1 MSSDTKTGGRRAI
14 IAAALGNMLEW
25 YDFAV
30 YGFMA
35 TILAS
40 HFFPANDEVTSLLA
54 TFAAFGVGF
63 AARPLGAIIIG
74 RLADRRGRKFA
85 LMVTIYLMA
94 FGTVMIGLTPTY
106 SSIGL
111 IAPLLIVL
119 ARLIQGFSAG
129 GEWGGSTAFM
139 VEWAADNRRGF
150 VGSFQ
155 QVSVAAGLLL
165 GSGCAALLSTILS
178 EDAVTSW
185 GWRIPFLLGGVI
197 GLVGIYMRRNVGE
210 TPVFRRNT
218 KADRSEIAPKQNPV
232 GLAARAFGFTIHW
245 TVSYYIFLAYMP
257 TFAIRHLELDRA
269 VALWSNTVGLLVLM
283 MMAPMIGF
291 WSDRIGRKRLL
302 IASCLGIGIV
312 VYPVFN
318 YLLTNPSIAAI
329 ISAQV
334 LFGFLIAL
342 YSGPGPAAIAEIFET
357 ANRATGMSVGYSLAV
372 AVFGGFAPFIAT
384 WLIDATGSP
393 LSPAYYVLV
402 AAVVTALVIFRLP
415 ESAHRPFR

>member
-1 MSSDTKTGGRRAI
+1 MRSDTKAGGRRAL
-14 IAAALGNMLEW
+14 IAAGLGNALEW

-35 TILAS
+35 TILANQ
-40 HFFPANDEVTSLLA
+40 FFPATEEVTSLLA

-63 AARPLGAIIIG
+63 AARPLGAIVIG
-74 RLADRRGRKFA
+74 RLADRKGRKFA

-111 IAPLLIVL
+111 MAPLLIVV

-139 VEWAADNRRGF
+139 VEWATDNRRGF

-165 GSGCAALLSTILS
+165 GSGCAAALSSILS
-178 EDAVTSW
+178 EDAVTTW
-185 GWRIPFLLGGVI
+185 GWRIPFLLGGFI
-197 GLVGIYMRRNVGE
+197 GLIGIYIRRNVSE
-210 TPVFRRNT
+210 TPVFRST
-218 KADRSEIAPKQNPV
+218 VKAGQNPSTPKQFS
-232 GLAARAFGFTIHW
+232 LRQAARAFGFTIHW

-257 TFAIRHLELDRA
+257 TFAIRHLDLDRA
-269 VALWSNTVGLLVLM
+269 TALWSNSVGLFVLM
-283 MMAPMIGF
+283 VLAPIIGL
-291 WSDRIGRKRLL
+291 WSDKIGRKRLL
-302 IASCLGIGIV
+302 TASCLGIGLL

-318 YLLTNPSIAAI
+318 YLLVNPSVVAI
-329 ISAQV
+329 VSAQA
-334 LFGFLIAL
+334 LFGLLIAL

-357 ANRATGMSVGYSLAV
+357 TNRVTGMSVGYGLAV
-372 AVFGGFAPFIAT
+372 AFFGGFSPFIAT
-384 WLIDATGSP
+384 WLIETTNSP
-393 LSPAYYVLV
+393 ISPAYYVSI
-402 AAVVTALVIFRLP
+402 AAICTIAVILRLP
-415 ESAHRPFR
+415 ESAHRPLQ

>member
-1 MSSDTKTGGRRAI
+1 MPSETRSGSRRAI
-14 IAAALGNMLEW
+14 IAAVLGNILEW

-35 TILAS
+35 TILAG

-63 AARPLGAIIIG
+63 AARPLGGVIIG

-85 LMVTIYLMA
+85 LLVTIYLMA

-106 SSIGL
+106 SSIGYL
-111 IAPLLIVL
+111 APALIVL

-139 VEWAADNRRGF
+139 VEWAANNRRGF

-178 EDAVTSW
+178 EDAVTAW
-185 GWRIPFLLGGVI
+185 GWRVPFLLGSII

-210 TPVFRRNT
+210 TPVFRRTT
-218 KADRSEIAPKQNPV
+218 KADRSKTTTKRKSI
-232 GLAARAFGFTIHW
+232 GLATRAFGFTIHW

-257 TFAIRHLELDRA
+257 TFAIRHLEIDRA
-269 VALWSNTVGLLVLM
+269 VALWSNTVGLLVLIVIT
-283 MMAPMIGF
+283 PMIGL
-291 WSDRIGRKRLL
+291 WSDRIGRKKLL
-302 IASCLGIGIV
+302 IASCLAIGIV

-318 YLLTNPSIAAI
+318 YLLANPSIAAI
-329 ISAQV
+329 ISAQA

-384 WLIDATGSP
+384 WLIDTTGSP

-402 AAVVTALVIFRLP
+402 AAVITAFVVFRLP

>member
-1 MSSDTKTGGRRAI
+1 
-14 IAAALGNMLEW
+14 
-25 YDFAV
+25 
-30 YGFMA
+30 
-35 TILAS
+35 
-40 HFFPANDEVTSLLA
+40 
-54 TFAAFGVGF
+54 
-63 AARPLGAIIIG
+63 
-74 RLADRRGRKFA
+74 
-85 LMVTIYLMA
+85 
-94 FGTVMIGLTPTY
+94 
-106 SSIGL
+106 
-111 IAPLLIVL
+111 VL

-139 VEWAADNRRGF
+139 VEWAANNRRGF

-178 EDAVTSW
+178 EDAVTAW
-185 GWRIPFLLGGVI
+185 GWRVPFLLGSII

-210 TPVFRRNT
+210 TPVFRRTT
-218 KADRSEIAPKQNPV
+218 KADRSKTTTKRKSI
-232 GLAARAFGFTIHW
+232 GLATRAFGFTIHW

-269 VALWSNTVGLLVLM
+269 VALWSNTVGLLVLIVIT
-283 MMAPMIGF
+283 PMIGL
-291 WSDRIGRKRLL
+291 WSDRIGRKKLL
-302 IASCLGIGIV
+302 IASCLAIGIV

-318 YLLTNPSIAAI
+318 YLLANPSIAAI
-329 ISAQV
+329 ISAQA

-384 WLIDATGSP
+384 WLIDTTGSP

-402 AAVVTALVIFRLP
+402 AAVVTAFVNFRLP

>member
-1 MSSDTKTGGRRAI
+1 MPPETRAGSRRAI
-14 IAAALGNMLEW
+14 IAAVLGNILEW

-35 TILAS
+35 TILAG

-63 AARPLGAIIIG
+63 AARPLGGVIIG

-85 LMVTIYLMA
+85 LLVTIYLMA

-106 SSIGL
+106 SSIGYL
-111 IAPLLIVL
+111 APVLIVL

-139 VEWAADNRRGF
+139 VEWAANNRRGF

-178 EDAVTSW
+178 EDAVTAW
-185 GWRIPFLLGGVI
+185 GWRVPFLLGSII

-210 TPVFRRNT
+210 TPVFRRTT
-218 KADRSEIAPKQNPV
+218 KADRSKTTTKRKSI
-232 GLAARAFGFTIHW
+232 GLATRAFGFTIHW

-257 TFAIRHLELDRA
+257 TFAIRHLEIDRA
-269 VALWSNTVGLLVLM
+269 VALWSNTVGLLVLIVIT
-283 MMAPMIGF
+283 PMIGL

-302 IASCLGIGIV
+302 IASCLAIGIV

-318 YLLTNPSIAAI
+318 YLLANPSIAAI
-329 ISAQV
+329 ISAQA

-384 WLIDATGSP
+384 WLIDTTGSP

-402 AAVVTALVIFRLP
+402 AAVITAFVVFRLP

>member
-1 MSSDTKTGGRRAI
+1 MPSETRSGSRRAI
-14 IAAALGNMLEW
+14 IAAVLGNILEW

-35 TILAS
+35 TILAG

-63 AARPLGAIIIG
+63 AARPLGGVIIG

-85 LMVTIYLMA
+85 LLVTIYLMA

-106 SSIGL
+106 SSIGYL
-111 IAPLLIVL
+111 APVLIVL

-139 VEWAADNRRGF
+139 VEWAANNRRGF

-178 EDAVTSW
+178 EDAVTAW
-185 GWRIPFLLGGVI
+185 GWRVPFLLGSII

-210 TPVFRRNT
+210 TPVFRRTT
-218 KADRSEIAPKQNPV
+218 KADRSKTTTKRKSI
-232 GLAARAFGFTIHW
+232 GLATRAFGFTIHW

-269 VALWSNTVGLLVLM
+269 VALWSNTVGLLVLIVIT
-283 MMAPMIGF
+283 PMIGL
-291 WSDRIGRKRLL
+291 WSDRIGRKKLL
-302 IASCLGIGIV
+302 IASCLAIGIV

-318 YLLTNPSIAAI
+318 YLLANPSIAAI
-329 ISAQV
+329 ISAQA

-402 AAVVTALVIFRLP
+402 AAVLTAFVVFRLP

>member
-1 MSSDTKTGGRRAI
+1 MPSETRSGSRRAI
-14 IAAALGNMLEW
+14 IAAVLGNILEW

-35 TILAS
+35 TILAG

-63 AARPLGAIIIG
+63 AARPLGGVIIG

-85 LMVTIYLMA
+85 LLVTIYLMA

-106 SSIGL
+106 SSIGYL
-111 IAPLLIVL
+111 APALIVL

-139 VEWAADNRRGF
+139 VEWAANNRRGF

-178 EDAVTSW
+178 EDAVTAW
-185 GWRIPFLLGGVI
+185 GWRVPFLLGSII

-210 TPVFRRNT
+210 TPVFRRTT
-218 KADRSEIAPKQNPV
+218 KADRSKTTTKRKSI
-232 GLAARAFGFTIHW
+232 GLATRAFGFTIHW

-257 TFAIRHLELDRA
+257 TFAIRHLEIDRA
-269 VALWSNTVGLLVLM
+269 VALWSNTVGLLVLIVIT
-283 MMAPMIGF
+283 PMIGL

-302 IASCLGIGIV
+302 IASCLAIGIV

-318 YLLTNPSIAAI
+318 YLLANPSIAAI
-329 ISAQV
+329 ISAQA

-384 WLIDATGSP
+384 WLIDTTGSP

-402 AAVVTALVIFRLP
+402 AAVITAFVVFRLP

>member
-1 MSSDTKTGGRRAI
+1 MPSETRSGSRRAI
-14 IAAALGNMLEW
+14 IAAVLGNILEW

-35 TILAS
+35 TILAG

-63 AARPLGAIIIG
+63 AARPLGGVIIG

-85 LMVTIYLMA
+85 LLVTIYLMA

-106 SSIGL
+106 SSIGYL
-111 IAPLLIVL
+111 APVLIVL

-139 VEWAADNRRGF
+139 VEWAANNRRGF

-178 EDAVTSW
+178 EDAVTAW
-185 GWRIPFLLGGVI
+185 GWRVPFLLGSII

-210 TPVFRRNT
+210 TPVFRRTT
-218 KADRSEIAPKQNPV
+218 KADRSKTTTKRKSI
-232 GLAARAFGFTIHW
+232 GLATRAFGFTIHW

-269 VALWSNTVGLLVLM
+269 VALWSNTVGLLVLIVIT
-283 MMAPMIGF
+283 PMIGL
-291 WSDRIGRKRLL
+291 WSDRIGRKKLL
-302 IASCLGIGIV
+302 IASCLAIGIV

-318 YLLTNPSIAAI
+318 YLLANPSIAAI
-329 ISAQV
+329 ISAQA

-384 WLIDATGSP
+384 WLIDTTGSP

-402 AAVVTALVIFRLP
+402 AAVITAFVVFRLP